1 MQVDRADFRVQVML
15 GKTVAVFLCSL
26 LTFGK
31 LESQQ
36 ANSLGLETLVRSALD
51 SNRDLVGAVINWPIP
66 SKITFIVSLAAT
78 ALSSLS

>member
-1 MQVDRADFRVQVML
+1 MRVDRTDFRVQVMV

-51 SNRDLVGAVINWPIP
+51 SNRDLVSAREGLIL
-66 SKITFIVSLAAT
+66 SLIHI
-78 ALSSLS
+78 